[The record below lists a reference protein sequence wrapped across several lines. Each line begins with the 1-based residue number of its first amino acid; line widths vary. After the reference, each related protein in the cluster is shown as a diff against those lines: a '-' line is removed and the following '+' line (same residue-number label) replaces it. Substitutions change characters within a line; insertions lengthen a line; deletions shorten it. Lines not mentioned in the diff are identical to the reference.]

1 MAEFRGWGGAAIVT
15 GATSGIGL
23 EIARQLAERQMNL
36 ILVARSAAN
45 LKVLA
50 QNLASS
56 KRITAVPVAYDLSDP
71 QLTEHLPEIFRGIDL
86 EVDLLVNNAGIGV
99 YGPFTAQ
106 PAEREAE
113 MIRLNTIAPTV
124 LTKMFLPGML
134 RRRRGVILN
143 VASTAAFQPTPNLAS
158 YAGTKAHL
166 VSMTHSL
173 DTELAGTGVRCQVL
187 CPGTTATNFS
197 KVSGAATHQARRLP
211 EQTAVAVAE
220 AAMRGLDKGQ
230 RIIVP
235 GAMNRAHSLASG
247 LLPDSWKARMAASV
261 MRPKRGL

>member
-23 EIARQLAERQMNL
+23 EIARALAQRQIHL

-50 QNLASS
+50 QNLATSH
-56 KRITAVPVAYDLSDP
+56 RIQAVPVVFDLSVPD
-71 QLTEHLPEIFRGIDL
+71 LAERLPEVFRGIDL
-86 EVDLLVNNAGIGV
+86 DVDLLVNNAGIGV
-99 YGPFTAQ
+99 YGPFATQ
-106 PAEREAE
+106 SAERDAE
-113 MIRLNTIAPTV
+113 MIRLNSIAPTV

-134 RRRRGVILN
+134 RRKRGVIMN

-166 VSMTHSL
+166 VSLTYAL
-173 DTELAGTGVRCQVL
+173 DTELSGTGVRCCVL
-187 CPGTTATNFS
+187 CPGTTATNFQ
-197 KVSGAATHQARRLP
+197 KVSGAATHQARIP
-211 EQTAVAVAE
+211 PQQTAVAVARV
-220 AAMRGLDKGQ
+220 AMRGLDKGQ
-230 RIIVP
+230 RVIVP
-235 GAMNRAHSLASG
+235 GLLNRLHVIASEV
-247 LLPDSWKARMAASV
+247 LPPSWKSSMAAVV